1 MWNWIGKL
9 EELQKR
15 GEVFVVATMVSV
27 SGSVPREVG
36 AKMIVLADGTIFGT
50 IGGGGIE
57 KLVIND
63 AKNIVLDGES
73 RVKKYS
79 LKAEAG
85 MSCGGAAEVL
95 YEVINKGPK
104 LYVFGAGHV
113 AQALCRTLIG
123 SPFRVELIDWREE
136 WVMSTKIPDGVIRHK
151 KSWQDFIAQAPWSV
165 NDTYV
170 VIMTYAHSE
179 DEVVLEEVLKHET
192 KYVGLMGSKTKW
204 KELGG
209 NIAKR
214 GMSEKKLNDVFC
226 PIGLKLGGKSPTEI
240 SISIAAEILQV
251 YYGK

>member
-151 KSWQDFIAQAPWSV
+151 KSWQDFCFPWKSADGQQQCLRFYHV
-165 NDTYV
+165 FTKRELSKLHQQVGFKIIKIFPY
-170 VIMTYAHSE
+170 
-179 DEVVLEEVLKHET
+179 LEADK
-192 KYVGLMGSKTKW
+192 KSY
-204 KELGG
+204 
-209 NIAKR
+209 KR
-214 GMSEKKLNDVFC
+214 GINLV
-226 PIGLKLGGKSPTEI
+226 
-240 SISIAAEILQV
+240 SIVQ
-251 YYGK
+251 K